1 MQLET
6 RFLNTFKTVADCGSF
21 TAAANILGLTQ
32 SAVSQ
37 QVRALELELGSPLL
51 IRSNKLIGLTP
62 AGEIFLQCTR
72 QVLEKLEQARSLV
85 AEYSHNG
92 SGRIRI
98 GAHASACQAL
108 LPPIVSEFRAKFPKA
123 ELAVLA
129 LQDTAALDQLNSR
142 GLDFALLQVPA
153 DGKPLG
159 MVEAGRDELVCI
171 LPRDHELA
179 RCDRLNAEDLREQRL
194 ILPPLASTEYAPW
207 QNLMIEAGVFPRI
220 AVESDNFDLA
230 KSLVLSGVGLTIGPR
245 WAMGSEAVSGELI
258 VRSFGRR
265 GLWRNWC
272 VGYVQPAHHSSAHRG
287 FLKLCAERLPKLL
300 GASTTKGVGNSPSAP
315 TTGVAASES
324 AA

>member
-21 TAAANILGLTQ
+21 TAAANLLGLTQ

-37 QVRALELELGSPLL
+37 QVRALESELGSALL

-108 LPPIVSEFRAKFPKA
+108 LPPIVAEFRAKFPKA

-129 LQDTAALDQLNSR
+129 MQDAAALEQLNSR
-142 GLDFALLQVPA
+142 GLDFALLQVPI

-159 MVEAGRDELVCI
+159 MVEAGRDELVCV
-171 LPRDHELA
+171 LTSTHELVG
-179 RCDRLNAEDLREQRL
+179 RDRISADDLREQRL
-194 ILPPLASTEYAPW
+194 ILPPFASAEYAPW

-220 AVESDNFDLA
+220 AVETDNFELA

-245 WAMGSEAVSGELI
+245 WALGNEIASGELI
-258 VRSFGRR
+258 ARAFGRR

-272 VGYVQPAHHSSAHRG
+272 IGYVQPAHHSSAHRG
-287 FLKLCAERLPKLL
+287 FLKICAERLPGLL
-300 GASTTKGVGNSPSAP
+300 AGSAP
-315 TTGVAASES
+315 KVSGTSARAIGIVASET

>member
-21 TAAANILGLTQ
+21 TAAANLLGLTQ

-129 LQDTAALDQLNSR
+129 MQDTAALEQLNSR

-171 LPRDHELA
+171 LTPTHELA
-179 RCDRLNAEDLREQRL
+179 GCDRINAEDLREQRL
-194 ILPPLASTEYAPW
+194 ILPPFASAEYAPW

-220 AVESDNFDLA
+220 AVETDNFDLA

-245 WAMGSEAVSGELI
+245 WALGSEAASGEL
-258 VRSFGRR
+258 VAKSFGRR

-287 FLKLCAERLPKLL
+287 FLKICAEGLPRLLASSTPK
-300 GASTTKGVGNSPSAP
+300 GAGSSAP
-315 TTGVAASES
+315 AIGVIPSETAA
-324 AA
+324 